1 MWGQPCLA
9 YNLQARLPA
18 SAIRA
23 LVEAQSS
30 LRQLSVP
37 LHTIPTAALHVSVYA
52 MVPVSWPD
60 PPKEPFWREIQP
72 SVREIV
78 KQVESEFR
86 LVELLFHSLR
96 ILPLAVIAL
105 AEDQT
110 GIFGSVRDRL
120 KGAVRHPALS
130 GPSYNQ
136 IHCTLGRFSASG
148 SIAAG
153 EAAACAARWRAF
165 STPIADLTVVREK
178 RYPSLEVDH
187 LLALPLQTDSS

>member
-1 MWGQPCLA
+1 
-9 YNLQARLPA
+9 
-18 SAIRA
+18 
-23 LVEAQSS
+23 
-30 LRQLSVP
+30 
-37 LHTIPTAALHVSVYA
+37 
-52 MVPVSWPD
+52 
-60 PPKEPFWREIQP
+60 
-72 SVREIV
+72 
-78 KQVESEFR
+78 VESEFR